1 MPLRFDSPVYEG
13 NLLFDSPL
21 NFPAGGEGQTITVDV
36 PFPTSLKWDNSYPL
50 EVTTPEGTAT
60 LSNVF
65 IRPAT
70 GWEYQDY
77 DGTILNPATTES
89 FQELALSEFG
99 LVLEAGDRFNWESN
113 PALTFRPD
121 GTPIVDP
128 PQTLTFDGFF
138 WDESAQTNTAVV
150 SFTINDLGPPVPPD
164 PPSGEVGA
172 MVQPMVTTMI
182 TAMVK

>member
-1 MPLRFDSPVYEG
+1 
-13 NLLFDSPL
+13 
-21 NFPAGGEGQTITVDV
+21 
-36 PFPTSLKWDNSYPL
+36 
-50 EVTTPEGTAT
+50 
-60 LSNVF
+60 
-65 IRPAT
+65 
-70 GWEYQDY
+70 
-77 DGTILNPATTES
+77 
-89 FQELALSEFG
+89 
-99 LVLEAGDRFNWESN
+99 VLEAGDRFNWESN

>member
-113 PALTFRPD
+113 PALTFR
-121 GTPIVDP
+121 
-128 PQTLTFDGFF
+128 L
-138 WDESAQTNTAVV
+138 
-150 SFTINDLGPPVPPD
+150 
-164 PPSGEVGA
+164 
-172 MVQPMVTTMI
+172 
-182 TAMVK
+182 

>member
-65 IRPAT
+65 IRH
-70 GWEYQDY
+70 
-77 DGTILNPATTES
+77 
-89 FQELALSEFG
+89 
-99 LVLEAGDRFNWESN
+99 
-113 PALTFRPD
+113 
-121 GTPIVDP
+121 
-128 PQTLTFDGFF
+128 
-138 WDESAQTNTAVV
+138 
-150 SFTINDLGPPVPPD
+150 
-164 PPSGEVGA
+164 
-172 MVQPMVTTMI
+172 
-182 TAMVK
+182 